1 MKTTNPSKAKLSQTY
16 VKNLFKRARRA
27 LKHPGLDLLVAP
39 TSEAKGEL
47 IIVTPARIGIAV
59 DRNTIRRRIKALF
72 HVHALDQK
80 GFDSIFIIKKEGIW
94 LSYDQLEKIIIYAFT
109 QLSSKNNE

>member
-1 MKTTNPSKAKLSQTY
+1 MKTTNPSKPRLSQTS
-16 VKNLFKRARRA
+16 VKSLFKKARRI

-39 TSEAKGEL
+39 TNEAQGHL

-59 DRNTIRRRIKALF
+59 KRNTIRRRIKALF
-72 HVHALDQK
+72 HAHAFDQK

-94 LSYDQLEKIIIYAFT
+94 LSYEQLQKIITYAFN
-109 QLSSKNNE
+109 QLSSNNNG